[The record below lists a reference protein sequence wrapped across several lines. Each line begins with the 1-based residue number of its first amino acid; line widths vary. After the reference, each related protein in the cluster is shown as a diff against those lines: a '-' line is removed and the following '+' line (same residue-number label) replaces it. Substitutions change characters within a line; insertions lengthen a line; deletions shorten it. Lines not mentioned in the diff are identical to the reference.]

1 MEKPL
6 WRRRGTRLLVDSP
19 HMRLRS
25 DELELP
31 DGTIIANYY
40 VRESNGFVVV
50 FALTASE
57 RIVLVRQY
65 RYGSDAIHLELPAGT
80 LDAGEDPLECARREL
95 LEETGYAGGE
105 WEFVGGYY
113 AEPVRSNSKAYV
125 FLATGVRRTSEPE
138 LDATEVIEVEE
149 ASLDELRAMLQDGSI
164 DAGHAVAAGYRVLD
178 RLGRLGKP

>member
-6 WRRRGTRLLVDSP
+6 WHRRATRLLVDSP
-19 HMRLRS
+19 HLRLRS

-31 DGTIIANYY
+31 DGTIIADYY
-40 VRESNGFVVV
+40 VRESHGFVVI
-50 FALTASE
+50 FAVTTDE

-80 LDAGEDPLECARREL
+80 VDAGEDPMDCARREL
-95 LEETGYAGGE
+95 LEETGYAAPL

-125 FLATGVRRTSEPE
+125 FLARDAQKTQVPA

-149 ASLDELRAMLQDGSI
+149 ATLDELRTMLQDGRI
-164 DAGHAVAAGYRVLD
+164 DAGHAVAAAYRVLD
-178 RLGRLGKP
+178 RLGKLSI

>member
-6 WRRRGTRLLVDSP
+6 WRRRATRLLVDSP
-19 HMRLRS
+19 HLRLRA

-31 DGTIIANYY
+31 DGTIIDNYY
-40 VRESNGFVVV
+40 VRESDGFVVI
-50 FALTASE
+50 FALTADE

-65 RYGSDAIHLELPAGT
+65 RYGSDAVHLELPAGS
-80 LDAGEDPLECARREL
+80 LDAGEDPLACARREL
-95 LEETGYAGGE
+95 REETGYDAE
-105 WEFVGGYY
+105 RWELVGGYY

-125 FLATGVRRTSEPE
+125 FLAFDASKTHEPA

-149 ASLDELRAMLQDGSI
+149 ATLDELRRMLQDGRI

-178 RLGRLGKP
+178 RLGKLTV